1 MDRDGVE
8 SEGIMPGTTF
18 DPARQALAR
27 EYGRARRTLALA
39 EILFGGV
46 YLVAWALA
54 PWAAQLRVLLTDV
67 ADRWRLPSGPA
78 EAFILLGIALA
89 FAAPAW
95 FMTLPLD
102 LFSSYYLPHRYGLS
116 NQTWRG
122 WVVDRLK
129 GLLLGAALGGPML
142 LGLYALIRTAGKLWW
157 LWASA
162 GYAGLAVIMTT
173 LTPVLVIPIFNRL
186 RPLGDSHRDLS
197 DRLTR
202 LAETAGVRVRSVDTI
217 DLSRRTNAANAM
229 LVGLG
234 RTRRIALGDT
244 LLESFDPDEI
254 ETVLAHELGHHAH
267 GDIPVGILIQSAAVG
282 AVLFLESVVLEAL
295 VRSGH
300 LMSAADPAGWPAFV
314 LTWSLLAF
322 VEAPGLHL
330 YSRWREGR
338 ADDFAL
344 RLSCKP
350 AAFIRAMIRLGDQ
363 NLAEADPP
371 VWAVVLFGTHP
382 SLGQRVAWA
391 RRARGEA
398 RVAGSDQG
406 LPGGG

>member
-1 MDRDGVE
+1 MGRDGVE
-8 SEGIMPGTTF
+8 SEGTMPGTTF

-54 PWAAQLRVLLTDV
+54 PWAAQLRALLTDV

-95 FMTLPLD
+95 FLALPLE
-102 LFSSYYLPHRYGLS
+102 LYSSYHLPHRYGLS
-116 NQTWRG
+116 NQTQRG
-122 WVVDRLK
+122 WVVDRVK
-129 GLLLGAALGGPML
+129 GLLLGAALGVPIL
-142 LGLYALIRTAGKLWW
+142 LGLYALIRAAGRLWW
-157 LWASA
+157 LWASV
-162 GYAGLAVIMTT
+162 GYAGLTVIMTT
-173 LTPVLVIPIFNRL
+173 LAPVLLIPIFNRL
-186 RPLGDSHRDLS
+186 RPLGDAHRDLR

-202 LAETAGVRVRSVDTI
+202 LAEIAGVRVRGVYTI
-217 DLSRRTNAANAM
+217 DLSRRTNTANAM

-234 RTRRIALGDT
+234 GTRRIALGDT
-244 LLESFDPDEI
+244 LLVSFDPDEI
-254 ETVLAHELGHHAH
+254 ETVLAHELGHHVH
-267 GDIPVGILIQSAAVG
+267 GDIPVGIPIQSAAV
-282 AVLFLESVVLEAL
+282 AAMLFLESVALEAM
-295 VRSGH
+295 VRSSH

-322 VEAPGLHL
+322 LEAPALHL

-344 RLSCKP
+344 RLSGKP

-371 VWAVVLFGTHP
+371 AWAVILFGTHP
-382 SLGQRVAWA
+382 ALGRRVARA
-391 RRARGEA
+391 RRIAGEA
-398 RVAGSDQG
+398 RVTGSDEG
-406 LPGGG
+406 LPAGG